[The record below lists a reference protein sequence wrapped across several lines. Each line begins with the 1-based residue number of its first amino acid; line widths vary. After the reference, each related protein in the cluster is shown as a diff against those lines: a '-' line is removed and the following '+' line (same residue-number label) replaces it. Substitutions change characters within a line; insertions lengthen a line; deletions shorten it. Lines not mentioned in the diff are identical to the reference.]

1 VFKLSV
7 TVNDLNDNSPVF
19 RPPTLTLRVPETAPE
34 GSVYVLPAA
43 IDRDYGPRDVQEYT
57 MTSNATDHFRLSV
70 TGTGS
75 ASEVRLVVS
84 GQLDHESESVYT
96 ATVTAVDGGSPAKS
110 GSLDVLILIQ
120 VSG

>member
-1 VFKLSV
+1 
-7 TVNDLNDNSPVF
+7 
-19 RPPTLTLRVPETAPE
+19 
-34 GSVYVLPAA
+34 
-43 IDRDYGPRDVQEYT
+43 